1 MRCTELVN
9 ENDVII
15 VTSLVL
21 RTQVASVVFCPPLFI
36 HNSPSVKQYCELR
49 ENEQVQQLRNI
60 SELSV

>member
-21 RTQVASVVFCPPLFI
+21 RTQVASVVCPPLFI